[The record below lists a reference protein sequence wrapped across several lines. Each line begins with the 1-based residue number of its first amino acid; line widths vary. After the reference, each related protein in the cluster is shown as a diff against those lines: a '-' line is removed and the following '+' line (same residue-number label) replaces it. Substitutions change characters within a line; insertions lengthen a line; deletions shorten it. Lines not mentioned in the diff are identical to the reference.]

1 MFVEF
6 LVIEMSIDL
15 IFSHVLP
22 RVIKLGQC
30 IDVSMGRDILH
41 GSISLLWAVPVV
53 FSLCKMAS
61 SSASS
66 PTRCPACLD
75 SFNTPK
81 LLPCLHTFCLKCI
94 KKCRRDDQTSVIRC
108 PVCRADHEI
117 PHTVESKLLDDF
129 SVPCKRVE
137 IKKCQLCVGKN
148 EAISSCKDCRCLI
161 CSKCVE
167 LHKVL
172 VPFQHHSVTSIS
184 DDDKP
189 LLKNPLCAHHNFEP
203 CSFYCSTCQ
212 MLVCVY
218 CVVHDHRNHTIADNL
233 DKAFQEQLH
242 TLSIPYG
249 FFLERSQAVRG
260 EIKAWENFEKFFGEH
275 INDLKS
281 TVERD
286 ASAHIQAVQ
295 EHKNK
300 VIGEIEEVDTKIKKE
315 IWAAKATEEF
325 KLESMEAAINFS
337 DRISKCDRDVYL
349 HLTSQL
355 SKRFSNLSQ
364 LSDMTV
370 DRQAMIKTSSQVPL
384 LYRFIDGG
392 NFFETLD
399 LTMSKITGQY
409 GNLNFSVAI
418 SPTKPGMVATANY
431 VLQSNTA
438 ASLTNLSIAIFY
450 GKDLSHKLKEKN
462 IFGNKGTLE
471 FTPVC
476 GGKHQFAL
484 LVAGIITRQSAIF
497 EVPGNL
503 HELPSNKVRRGP
515 DWCYGNLT
523 VPLNTTGV
531 ITHQQGYNQLQVR
544 WSNGIADKYRWGL
557 NGCYDV
563 ELIL

>member
-1 MFVEF
+1 M
-6 LVIEMSIDL
+6 
-15 IFSHVLP
+15 
-22 RVIKLGQC
+22 
-30 IDVSMGRDILH
+30 
-41 GSISLLWAVPVV
+41 PVV

-66 PTRCPACLD
+66 TRCPACLD

-108 PVCRADHEI
+108 PVCRADYEI
-117 PHTVESKLLDDF
+117 PHTMESKLLDDF
-129 SVPCKRVE
+129 SVPCKKEE

-172 VPFQHHSVTSIS
+172 VPFQHHSVTFIS

-212 MLVCVY
+212 LLVCVY
-218 CVVHDHRNHTIADNL
+218 CVVRDHRDHTIADDL

-249 FFLERSQAVRG
+249 FLLERSQAVRE
-260 EIKAWENFEKFFGEH
+260 EIKAWEKFEKFFGEH

-286 ASAHIQAVQ
+286 ASILIQAIQ
-295 EHKNK
+295 EHTNK
-300 VIGEIEEVDTKIKKE
+300 VIGEIEEVDTKIKKK
-315 IWAAKATEEF
+315 IWTDKTAGEF
-325 KLESMEAAINFS
+325 KLASMEAAINFS
-337 DRISKCDRDVYL
+337 DRISKCDRDAYL
-349 HLTSQL
+349 YLTSQL
-355 SKRFSNLSQ
+355 SKRFSNLS
-364 LSDMTV
+364 DVTI

-384 LYRFIDGG
+384 LTNFQSESS
-392 NFFETLD
+392 FFEALNS
-399 LTMSKITGQY
+399 TMPRITGQY
-409 GNLNFSVAI
+409 GNLSFSVTI
-418 SPTKPGMVATANY
+418 SPSTKPGMVATANY
-431 VLQSNTA
+431 VLQSKTVG
-438 ASLTNLSIAIFY
+438 LTNLSIAIFY
-450 GKDLSHKLKEKN
+450 GKDLSHKLKEEN
-462 IFGNKGTLE
+462 ILKNKGTVE

-484 LVAGIITRQSAIF
+484 LVARIVMKQGATF
-497 EVPGNL
+497 EVVPGKSN
-503 HELPSNKVRRGP
+503 ELPSNKVRRGP

-523 VPLNTTGV
+523 IPLNATGV
-531 ITHQQGYNQLQVR
+531 ITHQQGNNRLKVR
-544 WSNGIADKYRWGL
+544 WSNGIVDKYRWGL